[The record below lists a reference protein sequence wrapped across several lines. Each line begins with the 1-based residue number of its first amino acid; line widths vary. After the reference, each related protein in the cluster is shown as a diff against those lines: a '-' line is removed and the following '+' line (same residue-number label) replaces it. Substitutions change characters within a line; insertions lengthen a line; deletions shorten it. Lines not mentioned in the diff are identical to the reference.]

1 MVMHLL
7 WLEQQDHSEVVRMLM
22 IFNQVAD
29 NWNMVGMRATESHDL
44 ILNDV
49 FIPEENFVEI
59 RGAGGKQPNGWI
71 LHIPSTYLGIAQA
84 ARDYAVDFAKII
96 VLQVLM
102 V

>member
-1 MVMHLL
+1 MI
-7 WLEQQDHSEVVRMLM
+7 SEDTPGVE
-22 IFNQVAD
+22 IAD

-71 LHIPSTYLGIAQA
+71 LHILVHI
-84 ARDYAVDFAKII
+84 
-96 VLQVLM
+96 
-102 V
+102 